1 MIDLNDKNILVT
13 GANGMIGKELIRILK
28 EEYKPRYIKPVI
40 ILYVIRNLGNKATA
54 TLYSRCNIQ

>member
-28 EEYKPRYIKPVI
+28 EE
-40 ILYVIRNLGNKATA
+40 
-54 TLYSRCNIQ
+54 